1 MITNIKLNNLHQS
14 LYRQKENEQ
23 LGASMVLGKARKTRQ
38 NPKVVNSPAIKPNC
52 QTQVQQQNKEALRN
66 TIPKAPV
73 ENADLIFEIKTVLKR
88 RTMHESSPQ
97 VPLRRPKQ
105 STMSPRLLFPG
116 MSAPPHPTSCFP
128 SHLITNQTLEG
139 SGSTAEED
147 DDCMPEIGAIE
158 QEIESF
164 FNTKCEVLSPARP
177 SLRLTGK
184 FIIIIIMESIC
195 HQI

>member
-1 MITNIKLNNLHQS
+1 MRKNNKSFFLSCEVTSSPCAYFEEMEKRGGASEFVDGDSIKRKPLAAVDNFLDLGVQS
-14 LYRQKENEQ
+14 LRESKSSTKLSAPLIRYRQKENEQ

-52 QTQVQQQNKEALRN
+52 QTQFQQQNNEALRN

-116 MSAPPHPTSCFP
+116 MPSYSTSC
-128 SHLITNQTLEG
+128 S
-139 SGSTAEED
+139 
-147 DDCMPEIGAIE
+147 
-158 QEIESF
+158 
-164 FNTKCEVLSPARP
+164 P
-177 SLRLTGK
+177 SLPD
-184 FIIIIIMESIC
+184 
-195 HQI
+195 H